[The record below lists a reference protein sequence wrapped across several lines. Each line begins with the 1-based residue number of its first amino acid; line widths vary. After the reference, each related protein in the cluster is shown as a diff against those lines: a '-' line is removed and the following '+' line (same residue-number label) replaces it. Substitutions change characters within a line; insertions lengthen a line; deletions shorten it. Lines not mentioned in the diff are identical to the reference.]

1 MLRESLTK
9 VLHAG
14 LAIVDRGMR
23 FNAGHALNY
32 HNVGPIAAL
41 PGVVEL
47 HIGHAIISRSVFTG
61 LRQATSDMLRA
72 METGVSA
79 EVIEVIGRDGV

>member
-1 MLRESLTK
+1 
-9 VLHAG
+9 
-14 LAIVDRGMR
+14 
-23 FNAGHALNY
+23 
-32 HNVGPIAAL
+32 VGPIAAL